1 MMLVGDKI
9 RGIRLLKGLSQEN
22 MAEMLSMSLVAYG
35 DIERNKTKELTL
47 KRLEQIAQVL
57 GVTVPD
63 ILSFG
68 DRISNF
74 FENCQN
80 TNVLNG
86 ENASNITHY
95 NDSKEIQHQLQI
107 AQLEIEKLKLE
118 KEKMQWELR
127 YWQEKMEKEEKTNV
141 F

>member
-1 MMLVGDKI
+1 MLVGDKI
-9 RGIRLLKGLSQEN
+9 RSIRLLKGLSQEN

-57 GVTVPD
+57 GVTVSD

-86 ENASNITHY
+86 ENSSNVTHC

-127 YWQEKMEKEEKTNV
+127 YWQEKMEKEEKTNAL
-141 F
+141 